1 MSAVAALI
9 ALAAFSAIPLA
20 LWAWRGLPLPGT
32 WEPARW
38 LTLARRGYLHPDVL
52 PNTLAVLIWIAWAQ
66 VALALVR
73 EIAARLRHGVT
84 ATRTVFLSGAAQ
96 HLAGSWIASLAIL
109 LSLTAGRTT
118 AVAVS
123 FDVYL
128 PPTAAAATQSLPAD
142 AVIAGLSVDPTRT
155 ATHTADGTVIDEAA
169 LPEAA
174 PGAATWRQHT
184 VRAGENLWSIVEDE
198 YPDLSPA
205 SIPEVID
212 EVFETNRG
220 LTDARGRTLRD
231 PQVINPG
238 MELRLP
244 AFGAKQ
250 QADRGD
256 GTSSPGRS
264 PQPAPPATPAPTAPL
279 PVPEPATSSEP
290 SATMPPT
297 TERPDQGTPG
307 APTPSFTPMPS
318 LTPAP
323 FQGPLSAI
331 PPESPA
337 AKTPSA
343 GVPDNVPGRAPESPP
358 AVPPASWIGGAGLL
372 ATAIV
377 GLLAARRRRRDNIIT
392 PGRSLP
398 ALQPASAEL
407 HTALLDMEEP
417 DLLDRLDA
425 ALRSIGAAH
434 RDQSEGPS
442 PQVLLVHPDRSIEVF
457 LHPDGTHSLPPP
469 WEPGPDQRIWT
480 LPATAALDIDSE
492 IPPPCP
498 ALVQLGTTL
507 TGAAVFADLEALGT
521 LGVAAS
527 PTEVDRL
534 ASLTRAIVTAI
545 VVSPW
550 AGLSLVRT
558 IGLHPGTFAGEER
571 VHAARDITELAGKAQ
586 ADAAF
591 LDAALRRQEHSSTL
605 HARIAEPGEEFDPT
619 IVLLA
624 TPPDTESSQASVA
637 AFAGLSDLAGSGRR
651 GLAVVLPT
659 QPGISTAW
667 TLRPDAYP
675 IGEQMAGVDLG
686 DRVWRLD
693 PLGIALIP
701 AGLTDTEQT
710 ALATLVAEADAPP
723 VDPPAPNP
731 PAAISEPFVPPPW
744 EVMVRLLGPVDVVS
758 RDGRTP
764 PQDETRERTHEVLAW
779 LVTHRHGTR
788 IDLESALWPRGAT
801 SKTLS
806 NGLSRV
812 RRLLINLVG
821 QHAQDWL
828 PRFDRGTLTL
838 DARVV
843 SDLEILEALLRHAVE
858 QRHHRETAI
867 AALTE
872 ALDLVRGVPAG
883 YPWLDAQMGSILTT
897 TPVNAA
903 ILLAEHQLSAGD
915 TAGVLGTTARGLEIL
930 PAHTALFALRMRAH
944 AAAGDTD
951 AVKAEYR
958 SYLRAEK
965 AEPLWD
971 GDTDRELEALHQ
983 RLAHRGPAASA

>member
-20 LWAWRGLPLPGT
+20 LWVWRGLPLPGT

-66 VALALVR
+66 VALALLR
-73 EIAARLRHGVT
+73 EIAARLRRGAT

-128 PPTAAAATQSLPAD
+128 PPTVASATQPMPAD
-142 AVIAGLSVDPTRT
+142 AVIAGLSVDSTRT

-169 LPEAA
+169 VPEID
-174 PGAATWRQHT
+174 PDTATWRQHT

-198 YPDLSPA
+198 YPDLNPA
-205 SIPEVID
+205 AIPEAVD

-220 LTDARGRTLRD
+220 LTDSRGRTLRD

-250 QADRGD
+250 RAGRGD
-256 GTSSPGRS
+256 GTGSPGRS

-279 PVPEPATSSEP
+279 PGPGPATSSEP

-297 TERPDQGTPG
+297 TERPNQGIPG
-307 APTPSFTPMPS
+307 ALAPSFTPTPL

-323 FQGPLSAI
+323 FQSPPSVI

-337 AKTPSA
+337 AKAPSA
-343 GVPDNVPGRAPESPP
+343 GVPDNVPGRFPERRSAFPP
-358 AVPPASWIGGAGLL
+358 VSWIGGAGLL

-392 PGRSLP
+392 PRRSLP
-398 ALQPASAEL
+398 VPQPALAEL
-407 HTALLDMEEP
+407 HTALLEVEEP
-417 DLLDRLDA
+417 ELLDRLDV

-434 RDQSEGPS
+434 RDQPEGPS

-457 LHPDGTHSLPPP
+457 LHPDGTHTLPPP
-469 WEPGPDQRIWT
+469 WQPAPDQRIWT
-480 LPATAALDIDSE
+480 LPATAALDLDPE

-534 ASLTRAIVTAI
+534 ASLARAIVTAI

-550 AGLSLVRT
+550 AGLTLVRT
-558 IGLHPGTFAGEER
+558 IGLRPPTFAGEER
-571 VHAARDITELAGKAQ
+571 VHAAGDIAELAGKAQ

-591 LDAALRRQEHSSTL
+591 LDAALRRQEHPSTL

-619 IVLLA
+619 IVILA
-624 TPPDTESSQASVA
+624 APPDTESSRASVA
-637 AFAGLSDLAGSGRR
+637 DLADAAGNGRR
-651 GLAVVLPT
+651 GLAVVLPA
-659 QPGISTAW
+659 QPGISTTW
-667 TLRPDAYP
+667 TLRPDANP
-675 IGEQMAGVDLG
+675 ISEPAAGADLG

-710 ALATLVAEADAPP
+710 ALAALVAEADAPP
-723 VDPPAPNP
+723 LDLPPPDLP
-731 PAAISEPFVPPPW
+731 VEISEPFVPPPW
-744 EVMVRLLGPVDVVS
+744 EVMVRLLGPVDVIS
-758 RDGRTP
+758 CDGRTP
-764 PQDETRERTHEVLAW
+764 PPDETRERTNEVLAW

-801 SKTLS
+801 PKTLS
-806 NGLSRV
+806 NGLSRA
-812 RRLLINLVG
+812 RRLLINLAG

-843 SDLEILEALLRHAVE
+843 SDLEILRALLRHAVE

-867 AALTE
+867 AALQE
-872 ALDLVRGVPAG
+872 ALDLIRGVPAG

-903 ILLAEHQLSAGD
+903 ILLAEHQLAAGD
-915 TAGVLGTTARGLEIL
+915 TIGVLSTTARGLELL

-983 RLAHRGPAASA
+983 RLAHRGPAALG